1 MVVFQRCPT
10 VHGPQESA
18 AKSRSAAPADKPPR
32 LLPQLPSTATIPI
45 STLNFQELP
54 DHYGGGGGGGEGLD
68 SPAGGDT
75 RSCQTAADIL
85 EQRWSTSS
93 ERRTPPPLMEA
104 N

>member
-54 DHYGGGGGGGEGLD
+54 DHYGGGRDL
-68 SPAGGDT
+68 
-75 RSCQTAADIL
+75 
-85 EQRWSTSS
+85 
-93 ERRTPPPLMEA
+93 TPPLAGTRAAVRQPQTSWSSVGAPPQSAGRLHL
-104 N
+104 

>member
-32 LLPQLPSTATIPI
+32 LLPHRHDSYLYPQFPGVARPLR
-45 STLNFQELP
+45 
-54 DHYGGGGGGGEGLD
+54 GEEEEEEGRDLTPP
-68 SPAGGDT
+68 PAGGDT
-75 RSCQTAADIL
+75 RSCQTAADVL
-85 EQRWSTSS
+85 ERLL
-93 ERRTPPPLMEA
+93 RAPDAPPLMEA